1 VLIHLWLRS
10 NGVMRAEIQLYSKLK
25 IEIKTAPSEAGF
37 LPELLHYR
45 LDVFSLFFILAC
57 FYMGFES
64 LI

>member
-1 VLIHLWLRS
+1 
-10 NGVMRAEIQLYSKLK
+10 MRAEIQLYSKLK